1 MFHRT
6 DEELPRTNNSV
17 ERWHRRLQ
25 SNVSACYPTLRNNL
39 EVLKKEETVVGLWLQ
54 APHQTR
60 RYADRNQRILRTA
73 DDYPNQNRIPKL
85 FKKVSLNLAYWRQLS
100 LFYTT
105 LSNEDLISLGYYFI
119 SGFSKAINFEK
130 NNMTKKIYIDVTIIN
145 VINLMFI
152 LCYGLLLANVIIHS
166 YGGVYFE

>member
-85 FKKVSLNLAYWRQLS
+85 FKKYLS
-100 LFYTT
+100 T
-105 LSNEDLISLGYYFI
+105 
-119 SGFSKAINFEK
+119 
-130 NNMTKKIYIDVTIIN
+130 
-145 VINLMFI
+145 
-152 LCYGLLLANVIIHS
+152 
-166 YGGVYFE
+166 